1 MRRPTRST
9 IESRDS
15 CGFSCI
21 RDAVSVGVAL
31 AWAASMLLSLPRDAV
46 AQDVELTIAE
56 TEDLVRMRH
65 YEGMPPEEADRIGA
79 DGCVR
84 LVEMLEDPEEAA
96 SQAQILLA
104 IGHCAPEG
112 GLEAIAAWAE
122 QPRDGEIDRATFR
135 AWQVLP
141 FALARLAEDDPRAV
155 ARLTARLEDDSA
167 PTWTFRHHRGARLVT
182 LKRRAAADC
191 LADTD
196 HPDADAALDRAAR
209 RARDGAMREHFERAR
224 DRHRERRARRDDR
237 PGGAQP

>member
-1 MRRPTRST
+1 M
-9 IESRDS
+9 
-15 CGFSCI
+15 
-21 RDAVSVGVAL
+21 RDAVGVGAAL
-31 AWAASMLLSLPRDAV
+31 AWTAGILLSLPCDAV

-79 DGCVR
+79 DGCAR
-84 LVEMLEDPEEAA
+84 LVEMLGEPEEAA
-96 SQAQILLA
+96 NQAQILLA

-141 FALARLAEDDPRAV
+141 FALARLAEHDPRAV
-155 ARLTARLEDDSA
+155 ARLTARLEDDAA
-167 PTWTFRHHRGARLVT
+167 PTWSFRQHRGDRLVK
-182 LKRRAAADC
+182 LKHRAAADC

-209 RARDGAMREHFERAR
+209 RARDGAMRDHLERAR
-224 DRHRERRARRDDR
+224 DRYRDRRARRDDR
-237 PGGAQP
+237 RGGTQR